1 MTHEELI
8 EALREAKSP
17 QPEEFVLDGKP
28 PIWFGVDH
36 GLEHDSIYSERLEKL
51 EIEVLGLRDE
61 RARLEM
67 LLEDARAELADKH
80 ERCERECVSR
90 TKYRYDLEQAV
101 KARNSAQN
109 RLRALRRFHETAR

>member
-1 MTHEELI
+1 MTILNGVKMTHEELI
-8 EALREAKSP
+8 EALRETKLEG
-17 QPEEFVLDGKP
+17 PEEFVLDGEP
-28 PIWFGVDH
+28 TYY
-36 GLEHDSIYSERLEKL
+36 ESASERLEKL

-67 LLEDARAELADKH
+67 LLEDARAELAEKH

-109 RLRALRRFHETAR
+109 RLRALRRFHETARQ